1 MKNILWI
8 MCALLCMQ
16 CTNNKNEKGDGTIG
30 YHFDSQ
36 EQLVFSEVAYP
47 ELLGSTMQ
55 IVKKD
60 SLLFINEFHGDSLVR
75 IFNLNN
81 NRIQKYLVSVGNGPD
96 ELISP
101 LELQVVGND
110 LWILSR
116 PLHSLNHI
124 SFSNMEGAA
133 ALSQDGLVK
142 PEADCFIPL
151 GGENIVLSGF
161 FNKRYG
167 LMNLQDKNQI
177 EEFGDYPDFW
187 INEEDI
193 PVAAKAMFHQ
203 CRFAINTKKQL
214 FASCSYFVLDIYKYD
229 AEGKRVPELKVRK
242 QLGKYEYD
250 YESGGRVTTTLR
262 PDADPAS
269 VEVISGDEH
278 IYVIVQDEENRKN
291 RNIMVLDWDGKPV
304 KLLKSG
310 KRITCLAVDE
320 AEGIGYCV
328 IQDPED
334 KLVSFKL

>member
-1 MKNILWI
+1 
-8 MCALLCMQ
+8 MCALLCIQ
-16 CTNNKNEKGDGTIG
+16 CTNKKSERVDSTIG

-36 EQLVFSEVAYP
+36 EQMVFSEIAYP
-47 ELLGSTMQ
+47 DLLGSTMQ

-60 SLLFINEFHGDSLVR
+60 SLLFINEFHGDSLIR

-81 NRIQKYLVSVGNGPD
+81 NRIQKHLVSVGNGPN

-101 LELQVVGND
+101 LEIQAVGNE
-110 LWILSR
+110 LWVLSR

-124 SFSNMEGAA
+124 SFSNIDGASILA
-133 ALSQDGLVK
+133 QDGLVK
-142 PEADCFIPL
+142 SEADCFMPL
-151 GGENIVLSGF
+151 GNGNVVLSGF
-161 FNKRYG
+161 FTKRYG
-167 LMNLQDKNQI
+167 LMNLQDKNLI
-177 EEFGDYPDFW
+177 KEFGDYPDFW
-187 INEEDI
+187 LNEKDI
-193 PVAAKAMFHQ
+193 PVTAKAMFHQ
-203 CRFAINTKKQL
+203 CRFAINTEKQL

-229 AEGKRVPELKVRK
+229 ADGKRVPELKVRK

-250 YESGGRVTTTLR
+250 FESGGQVTANLR
-262 PDADPAS
+262 PGADPAS
-269 VEVISGDEH
+269 VEVIGGDEH

-291 RNIMVLDWDGKPV
+291 RNIMVLDWKGKPV

-320 AEGIGYCV
+320 VEGMGYCI